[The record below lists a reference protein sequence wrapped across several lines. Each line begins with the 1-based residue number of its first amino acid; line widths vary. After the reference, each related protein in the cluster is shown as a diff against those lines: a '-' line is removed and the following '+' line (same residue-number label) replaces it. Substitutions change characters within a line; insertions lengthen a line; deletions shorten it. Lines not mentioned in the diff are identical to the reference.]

1 MDDARRRSG
10 IYHDLEQEPEEK
22 RRERKWQVAVKL
34 AHEAWDTAPALKVRM
49 ESAGLKPDDLRS
61 PEDWS
66 RIPVLR
72 KKQLI
77 DLQRS
82 GPRLGGL
89 LTTELGDLQRLY
101 FSPGPIADPEGR
113 GKDFWGWTEAFY
125 AAGFRQSD
133 LVQMTFG
140 YHLTPAGLMLEE
152 PLRELGCA
160 VIPAGPGNTM
170 QQVEIMTSW
179 PVTGFV
185 GMASFL
191 KIIRDKAEVQGM
203 NPKTDFQLRTAFV
216 AAERLTETVRRD
228 LESSLDMLVRQGYG
242 TADLGC
248 IAYECP
254 ALGGMH
260 LSSRCL
266 VEICD
271 PKTGEPLPA
280 GDVGEVVVTPFNP
293 VYPLVRFATGDLS
306 RLVTEP
312 CACGRTAPK
321 LAGIL
326 GRADDTAKVKGQFIY
341 PHQVSQVLTRFPQ
354 VARWQVVVSNPKGK
368 DRLELH
374 LELREN
380 AGHSPEAALDT
391 ARLQVVFQES
401 LKLRPEVT
409 VLAQG
414 QGLPEGAPALV
425 DQRTYEDGP

>member
-1 MDDARRRSG
+1 MDDATRRNG
-10 IYHDLEQEPEEK
+10 MYHDLEQEPEEQ
-22 RRERKWQVAVKL
+22 RRERKWREAVEL
-34 AHEAWDTAPALKVRM
+34 VRQAWTSSPAFKSRL
-49 ESAGLKPDDLRS
+49 ESAGMNPEDLRS
-61 PEDWS
+61 AQDWP
-66 RIPVLR
+66 RIPMLR

-89 LTTELGDLQRLY
+89 LTTDLGDLQRLY

-113 GKDFWGWTEAFY
+113 GKDFWGWTEAFH
-125 AAGFRQSD
+125 AAGFRKSD

-191 KIIRDKAEVQGM
+191 KIIRDKAVSQGR
-203 NPKTDFQLRTAFV
+203 NPRADFHLRTAFV
-216 AAERLTETVRRD
+216 AAERLTEAVRED
-228 LESSLDMLVRQGYG
+228 LETSFGMLVRQGYG

-254 ALGGMH
+254 DLGGMH

-266 VEICD
+266 LEICD

-280 GDVGEVVVTPFNP
+280 GEIGEVVVTPFNP
-293 VYPLVRFATGDLS
+293 VYPLIRFATGDLS
-306 RLVTEP
+306 RLVTQP

-341 PHQVSQVLTRFPQ
+341 PHQVAQVMCRFPQ
-354 VARWQVVVSNPKGK
+354 VVRWQVVVTNPKGK
-368 DRLELH
+368 DRLELR
-374 LELREN
+374 LEIADNVDL
-380 AGHSPEAALDT
+380 AIVQAA
-391 ARLQVVFQES
+391 FQDG
-401 LKLRPEVT
+401 LKLRPEIC
-409 VLAQG
+409 VLAG
-414 QGLPEGAPALV
+414 SEGLSENAPAMV
-425 DQRTYEDGP
+425 DERRYEDA

>member
-1 MDDARRRSG
+1 MDDTSRKGG
-10 IYHDLEQEPEEK
+10 IHHEMEREPEE
-22 RRERKWQVAVKL
+22 RRRDRKWQAARDLV
-34 AHEAWDTAPALKVRM
+34 HQAWTEAPAFKARL
-49 ESAGLKPDDLRS
+49 ESIGLT
-61 PEDWS
+61 PEDIDSSQDWS

-89 LTTELGDLQRLY
+89 LTTDLGDLRRLY
-101 FSPGPIADPEGR
+101 FSPGPIADPEGPGR
-113 GKDFWGWTEAFY
+113 DFWGWTEAFY
-125 AAGFRQSD
+125 AAGFRKSD

-170 QQVEIMTSW
+170 QQVEIMTTW

-191 KIIRDKAEVQGM
+191 KVIRDKAVGQGKD
-203 NPKTDFQLRTAFV
+203 PRRDFQLKTAFV
-216 AAERLTETVRRD
+216 AAERLTESVRQD
-228 LESSLDMLVRQGYG
+228 LENSFGMLVRQGYG

-271 PKTGEPLPA
+271 PKSGEPLPA
-280 GDVGEVVVTPFNP
+280 GEIGEVVVTPFNP
-293 VYPLVRFATGDLS
+293 VYPLIRFATGDLS

-321 LAGIL
+321 LGGIL

-341 PHQVSQVLTRFPQ
+341 PHQVAQAMCRVPP
-354 VARWQVVVSNPKGK
+354 VARWQMVVSNPKGR
-368 DRLELH
+368 DRLELRV
-374 LELREN
+374 ELSE
-380 AGHSPEAALDT
+380 AVEPEKIQA
-391 ARLQVVFQES
+391 VFQEG
-401 LKLRPEVT
+401 LKLRPEVV
-409 VLAQG
+409 VLGNEERLA
-414 QGLPEGAPALV
+414 ENAPPLV
-425 DQRTYEDGP
+425 DERTYEDGK

>member
-1 MDDARRRSG
+1 MDDARRRNG
-10 IYHDLEQEPEEK
+10 MYHDLEQEPEEQ
-22 RRERKWQVAVKL
+22 RRERKWRVVVEL
-34 AHEAWDTAPALKVRM
+34 VREAWEAAPAFKARL
-49 ESAGLKPDDLRS
+49 ESVGLNPEDLRS
-61 PEDWS
+61 PQDWP

-113 GKDFWGWTEAFY
+113 GHDFWGWAEAFH
-125 AAGFRQSD
+125 AAGFRPSD

-170 QQVEIMTSW
+170 QQIEIMTSW

-191 KIIRDKAEVQGM
+191 KIIRDKAVAQGK
-203 NPKTDFQLRTAFV
+203 NPKTDFQLLTAFV
-216 AAERLTETVRRD
+216 AAERLTETLRHD
-228 LESSLDMLVRQGYG
+228 LEAGFNMLVRQGYG

-271 PKTGEPLPA
+271 PKTGDPLPP
-280 GDVGEVVVTPFNP
+280 GEIGEVVVTPFNS
-293 VYPLVRFATGDLS
+293 VYPLIRFATGDLS

-312 CACGRTAPK
+312 CDCGRTAPK
-321 LAGIL
+321 LIGIL

-341 PHQVSQVLTRFPQ
+341 PHQVGQVMCRFPQ

-374 LELREN
+374 LEMSE
-380 AGHSPEAALDT
+380 AGDIPVEGQLDT
-391 ARLQVVFQES
+391 ARIQVVFQEN

-414 QGLPEGAPALV
+414 QDLPEDAPALV
-425 DQRTYEDGP
+425 DERTYEDGR